1 MASAE
6 RQILPVN
13 SMFAE
18 PAIDAV
24 RRDDGAIIL
33 RSRTPLAPAARCSG
47 EWLEHW
53 ARSVPDRTFL
63 AERRGDGWTGLT
75 YGETRAQVRAAA
87 AWMLAQGL
95 GPDRPLAILSDN
107 SIAHAVLALA
117 AQHVGVPVSA
127 ISPAYSLMSTDHEK
141 LRAMI
146 RLLDPGAIFVA
157 QRAPFAPALS
167 AIESLH
173 RATIIAGGLALACV
187 FMATVQSATTL
198 LIGFGLLRGAA
209 IGGLSLVSQQVVNL
223 WFVRRR
229 GIAAAAASLGLA
241 AGSLTF
247 PKLIDT
253 LIALC
258 GWRGAY
264 LALAGL
270 VALTILPVAAALFR
284 DRPEKFGLSTD
295 AGLPPAT
302 EEPREEPSFTRGQ
315 ALRTGV
321 FWLLCAAGFLTNAIG
336 TAFLLN
342 HFSIM
347 RTAGIAHNDAL
358 LLLSL
363 LAGFQAVATL
373 GTGFLVDRHEP
384 RQLVPLAMFLLALA
398 SALPA
403 FGSGIAVSVLYTL
416 SLGGAYGS
424 QQAISAAGYAQYF
437 GRDHLGA
444 IRGSSFVFGI
454 AGAAFGPLPF
464 AASIDWTGSYA
475 AVLIGCSALCILCG
489 AGAFAVK
496 RPSSSVESAMNCKA
510 RVTP

>member
-1 MASAE
+1 MDPRSSALHYGWIILGAGTFGSFMTLPGQTAGVSVFFDPITADLGISRTSASIAYAVGTLAG
-6 RQILPVN
+6 ILPAPVIGRW
-13 SMFAE
+13 
-18 PAIDAV
+18 ID
-24 RRDDGAIIL
+24 
-33 RSRTPLAPAARCSG
+33 
-47 EWLEHW
+47 
-53 ARSVPDRTFL
+53 
-63 AERRGDGWTGLT
+63 RRGPRLT
-75 YGETRAQVRAAA
+75 
-87 AWMLAQGL
+87 
-95 GPDRPLAILSDN
+95 
-107 SIAHAVLALA
+107 
-117 AQHVGVPVSA
+117 
-127 ISPAYSLMSTDHEK
+127 
-141 LRAMI
+141 
-146 RLLDPGAIFVA
+146 
-157 QRAPFAPALS
+157 
-167 AIESLH
+167 
-173 RATIIAGGLALACV
+173 ATIIAGGLALACV

-315 ALRTGV
+315 ALPTGV

-373 GTGFLVDRHEP
+373 GTGFLVDSHEP